1 MAAPFVTLTTDFG
14 ARDPYVAAMKGV
26 LHRYCPEVRIEDLGH
41 EIAPQA
47 VTEAALFLEAALP
60 EFPPGTVHL
69 AVVDPGVGTARRPIA
84 ARAGGHLLVFPD
96 NGIMTPLLRRLPLE
110 EARLMEQCPFFPPAR
125 SATFHGRDVFAPAA
139 AWLAM
144 GNALDTLGPPA
155 PDLVEL
161 RMPEAAPESGGAML
175 GEVIHVDRF
184 GNCVTNLVP
193 GAHAAGM
200 VSYSLSGSERVLPLS
215 RAYGDAEPGALLAL
229 TGSMGR
235 IEIALNGGDAARTL
249 GIVAGLPVRWTP
261 EG

>member
-1 MAAPFVTLTTDFG
+1 MSTPLVTLTTDFG
-14 ARDPYVAAMKGV
+14 ARDPYVAALKGV
-26 LHRYCPEVRIEDLGH
+26 LHRHCPGVRIEDLGH

-47 VTEAALFLEAALP
+47 ITEAALFLEAALP

-69 AVVDPGVGTARRPIA
+69 AVVDPGVGTARRPVA

-96 NGIMTPLLRRLPLE
+96 NGIITLLLRRLPLE
-110 EARLMEQCPFFPPAR
+110 EARLIERCPFFPPVR

-139 AWLAM
+139 AWLAA

-200 VSYSLSGSERVLPLS
+200 VSFSFSGREWALRLS
-215 RAYGDAEPGALLAL
+215 RAYGDVEPGAVLAL
-229 TGSMGR
+229 TGSTGR
-235 IEIALNGGDAARTL
+235 IEIALNGGSAARTF
-249 GIVAGLPVRWTP
+249 GIVAGLPVRWTT
-261 EG
+261 ES